1 MLISDVV
8 KHDGVKKVVY
18 NAKIKYIEDK
28 ILYITINVSLNAKI
42 NEIKGEIPNF
52 TKLTTN
58 ATLNAKINE
67 VKGEIPNIINLPTTT
82 TALSAVKNKIPN
94 VSNLVKK
101 IDYNTKINKYT
112 TQEFNKLTS
121 KHFTAR
127 LKQANV
133 GNKNDTFNFVKNTN
147 FDEKN
152 RI

>member
-1 MLISDVV
+1 MLRSNIL
-8 KHDGVKKVVY
+8 
-18 NAKIKYIEDK
+18 KIK

-42 NEIKGEIPNF
+42 NEVKGEIPNF

-101 IDYNTKINKYT
+101 IDYNIKINKYT

-127 LKQANV
+127 LKQANL
-133 GNKNDTFNFVKNTN
+133 GNK
-147 FDEKN
+147 
-152 RI
+152 

>member
-8 KHDGVKKVVY
+8 KYDGIKKVVY

-42 NEIKGEIPNF
+42 NEVKGEIPNF

-58 ATLNAKINE
+58 ASHNAKINE
-67 VKGEIPNIINLPTTT
+67 VKGEIPNITNLPTT

-101 IDYNTKINKYT
+101 FDYNTKINKYT

-121 KHFTAR
+121 KHFTAGLR
-127 LKQANV
+127 QANLA
-133 GNKNDTFNFVKNTN
+133 NKNDTFNFVKNTN
-147 FDEKN
+147 FYEKN

>member
-1 MLISDVV
+1 MRLKVKYLI
-8 KHDGVKKVVY
+8 
-18 NAKIKYIEDK
+18 
-28 ILYITINVSLNAKI
+28 L
-42 NEIKGEIPNF
+42 
-52 TKLTTN
+52 LTY
-58 ATLNAKINE
+58 L
-67 VKGEIPNIINLPTTT
+67 LLLLTTT

-101 IDYNTKINKYT
+101 MDYNTKINKYT

-127 LKQANV
+127 LKQANL

>member
-18 NAKIKYIEDK
+18 NAKVKYIEDK

-42 NEIKGEIPNF
+42 NEVKGEIPNF

-67 VKGEIPNIINLPTTT
+67 VKGEIPNITNLPTTT

-101 IDYNTKINKYT
+101 N
-112 TQEFNKLTS
+112 
-121 KHFTAR
+121 
-127 LKQANV
+127 
-133 GNKNDTFNFVKNTN
+133 
-147 FDEKN
+147 
-152 RI
+152 